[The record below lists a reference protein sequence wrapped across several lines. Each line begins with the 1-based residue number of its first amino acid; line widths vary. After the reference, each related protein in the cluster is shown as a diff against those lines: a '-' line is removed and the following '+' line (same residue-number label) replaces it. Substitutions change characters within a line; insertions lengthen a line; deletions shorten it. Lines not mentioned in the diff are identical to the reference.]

1 MAQEVLM
8 AVEMQRRKL
17 LILENDRSLRRE
29 LEQIFSDLDVTS
41 TETSDQALA
50 LVRRLEPDVV
60 LFDLGAAREP
70 AVAAQSLELLRQIL
84 NLAPDTKIIAMTE
97 HDARELAVQAVG
109 LGAADFYHKPLDAGV
124 LSIVVRRAFRI
135 RELEE
140 ENWRLREQT
149 GSMAL
154 DGIIGVS
161 DAMRSLCRS
170 IEKVAPTNATV
181 LLLGDSGTGKELLAR
196 AVHRLSGRSHKPFV
210 AINCAAIPDTLL
222 ESELFGYEKGAFT
235 GAAKR
240 TPGKLESADTGT
252 IFLDEIGEMPASL
265 QAKMLRVLQER
276 TVERIGGRTPIPLDL
291 RIVCATNRNLDALIG
306 AGTFRDDLYYRIS
319 EVTVRVPPLRER
331 QGDGLL
337 LAQFL
342 LQQMAERFGRPTR
355 GLAPD
360 AIRAIQAHRWPGNVR
375 ELENRIKGAVI
386 MAEGA
391 VVTANDLGLQDPGDD
406 PEYLNLRVARQRA
419 EAQAARQAL
428 AVAKGNLSRAAELL
442 GVTRPTLYDLLEKHR
457 IDAAQ
462 FGRNA
467 PPSEPAPDQTATRG
481 PCRRPASGLARLPQ
495 LTVSSDCRSPRRT
508 TSSRV
513 PPSCRRL
520 PQSSMCLRAGWR
532 RRTSR
537 GRRCRRESRP
547 CNSATRFRSGSCS
560 P

>member
-1 MAQEVLM
+1 MPGNT
-8 AVEMQRRKL
+8 QRRKL
-17 LILENDRSLRRE
+17 LILENDRGLRRE

-41 TETSDQALA
+41 DNTSEQALV

-70 AVAAQSLELLRQIL
+70 SLATQSLELLRQIL

-97 HDARELAVQAVG
+97 HDARELAVAAVG

-149 GSMAL
+149 GAMAL
-154 DGIIGVS
+154 EGIVGVS
-161 DAMRSLCRS
+161 DAMRALGRM

-196 AVHRLSGRSHKPFV
+196 ALHRLSGRSHQPFV
-210 AINCAAIPDTLL
+210 GINCAAIPDTLL

-240 TPGKLESADTGT
+240 TLGKLESAAGGT
-252 IFLDEIGEMPASL
+252 VFLDEIGEMPASL
-265 QAKMLRVLQER
+265 QAKLLRVLQER

-291 RIVCATNRNLDALIG
+291 RIICATNRNLEALIG
-306 AGTFRDDLYYRIS
+306 TGNFRDDLFYRIS
-319 EVTVRVPPLRER
+319 EVTIRIPPLRER

-342 LQQMAERFGRPTR
+342 LQQMSTRFGKPTR

-391 VVTANDLGLQDPGDD
+391 VVTANDLGLQDPGENPDH
-406 PEYLNLRVARQRA
+406 LNLRVARQRA

-442 GVTRPTLYDLLEKHR
+442 GVTRPTLYDLLEKHQ

-467 PPSEPAPDQTATRG
+467 GAASGPAPEPQAPAG
-481 PCRRPASGLARLPQ
+481 PAEPGQP
-495 LTVSSDCRSPRRT
+495 
-508 TSSRV
+508 
-513 PPSCRRL
+513 
-520 PQSSMCLRAGWR
+520 
-532 RRTSR
+532 
-537 GRRCRRESRP
+537 
-547 CNSATRFRSGSCS
+547 
-560 P
+560 